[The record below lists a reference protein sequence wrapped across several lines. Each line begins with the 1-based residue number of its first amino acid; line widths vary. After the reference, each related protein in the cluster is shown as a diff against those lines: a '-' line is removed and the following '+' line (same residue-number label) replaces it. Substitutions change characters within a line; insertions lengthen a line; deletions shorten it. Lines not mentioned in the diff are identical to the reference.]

1 MKRVCRLGLAHVIRR
16 VRTSKDGTVDIE
28 LEPKAPAL
36 VKLGEHYKLWKGEA
50 EPQLTLVDLAK
61 GLKERYEKWN
71 IDNPDD

>member
-1 MKRVCRLGLAHVIRR
+1 MTLQMASATRSECHPGRCVPG
-16 VRTSKDGTVDIE
+16 
-28 LEPKAPAL
+28 APAL

-61 GLKERYEKWN
+61 GLRERHEKWN